1 MRVPGLKPRLFWF
14 SSLPRVIMVV
24 WTQHICIYNMYMLIV
39 HYASCGAAGS
49 SSWVPAIH
57 GRNPNWIP
65 SSQLQSCPAQCCY
78 HRYLGNKSINGIS
91 LSLSHSLLCSLSL
104 HAHVH
109 THTHRNIYTHSIFS
123 NVWKM
128 GEKMNY
134 PQAHVLT
141 ISSPASLCQQYTGW
155 FCIFSKLN

>member
-1 MRVPGLKPRLFWF
+1 MVCLNLMRVPGLKPRLFWF

-91 LSLSHSLLCSLSL
+91 LSLSHSLSFVLSLSM
-104 HAHVH
+104 HMCTHIH
-109 THTHRNIYTHSIFS
+109 TEIYIHTLSFQMY
-123 NVWKM
+123 
-128 GEKMNY
+128 EKWGKKW
-134 PQAHVLT
+134 T
-141 ISSPASLCQQYTGW
+141 ISPSSCPHDFFTS
-155 FCIFSKLN
+155 